1 MVYSMLQDYRNL
13 LLKVIAWIYVANA
26 VQEVVL
32 HFVGNPRFGY
42 ARIIEFLLIA
52 IALFLTTRSQART
65 NLSSWI
71 FTIYYVVSNAAYLD
85 SDIAA
90 TGHVTLNIHLFFPIF
105 VFFLIGLRWGTVLLS
120 VHMGILLIA
129 LQLYDGNTA
138 IFGSNGLYYVQGL
151 VYIAILSFFIEW
163 TRQRII
169 IRSERIGGTDSLT
182 GLYNRSGFMVRAAN
196 AMLGDYRFYLVLLDL
211 DHFGRLNFI
220 LGNQFG
226 DQILKAV
233 ADKMRI
239 NPRIREPARHYG
251 DSFAFLF
258 YGSSE
263 ELRHEITWLQQ
274 ELGLLP
280 ARFGTEIPLEAS
292 FGCALANV
300 DSRRINELW
309 TFAEASLQKAKRMGG
324 PMRLTFFQEELIAHE
339 RQRSLLAESL
349 RTAIRSGNGI
359 ETHFQPKICLRS
371 GKVCSI
377 EALAR
382 WPYSEYGPIP
392 PGVFIPLAEQNGL
405 IYDLGWIIIKQSIAF
420 LAKLHAQVDNS
431 VSIAINVSAVQ
442 MLNPAFATAFH
453 ALCQENHVPS
463 DKLWLEITESLLVQP
478 EAKETMEALR
488 CYGYRFSLDDFGT
501 GYSSL
506 SYLSRFHFDE
516 LKVDKSFTDKIIGS
530 SSDQHVFRT
539 IIAMAQGLGMQ
550 TTVEG
555 VESAEQLDLIRDMS
569 VDHVQGWYYAK
580 ALPGPECLAYIAQ
593 WNASVDPNGQHT
605 GQH

>member
-26 VQEVVL
+26 VQEVVV

-120 VHMGILLIA
+120 VHVGILLIA
-129 LQLYDGNTA
+129 LQFYDGNTA

-182 GLYNRSGFMVRAAN
+182 GLYNRLGFMVRAAN

-405 IYDLGWIIIKQSIAF
+405 IYDLG
-420 LAKLHAQVDNS
+420 
-431 VSIAINVSAVQ
+431 
-442 MLNPAFATAFH
+442 
-453 ALCQENHVPS
+453 
-463 DKLWLEITESLLVQP
+463 
-478 EAKETMEALR
+478 
-488 CYGYRFSLDDFGT
+488 
-501 GYSSL
+501 
-506 SYLSRFHFDE
+506 
-516 LKVDKSFTDKIIGS
+516 
-530 SSDQHVFRT
+530 
-539 IIAMAQGLGMQ
+539 
-550 TTVEG
+550 
-555 VESAEQLDLIRDMS
+555 
-569 VDHVQGWYYAK
+569 
-580 ALPGPECLAYIAQ
+580 
-593 WNASVDPNGQHT
+593 
-605 GQH
+605 